1 MTSETES
8 YRDKAE
14 RYENDAKCE
23 IAVGCISGLIG
34 NDAVAMSLS
43 GLAGAYRAAYRTL
56 SDAKRTHELD
66 VAALTKLSGNFDVA
80 LESGATLNDL
90 QKSFR
95 EMWDQFGVL
104 AAIDVR
110 TPLNNLEAS
119 LNAALSSAVK
129 PNPDIARIQR
139 SHIDD
144 LRDRIQVDGRAIQ
157 RMLDANPIHALPSSV
172 ETAIAKEDITRDIR
186 TELDAIRKSVK
197 ERYDQ
202 SHELLASISAN
213 LNGMLR
219 TISDEQ
225 ESKLLAADAPN
236 IANELNK
243 ARREL
248 RQLPLIVVRPTK
260 DIRDISGQLI
270 SQLKDV
276 AGDAILGRINGL
288 IDPKRIVDSL
298 PREDSYPA
306 VSEFGMQP
314 LEIAVVALFWL
325 SLVPLFFQV
334 FIDFG
339 LTTAVIFGVS
349 AMRRHAGRQQT

>member
-1 MTSETES
+1 MVLVVVTGLLSTYCGFTMWNGVVATADELRRGVATTKVLVAEFGDIEIGTLEVALSAATAQVDALDRELERSTRKALTARSAELELARSALETSFQQLTSETES

-23 IAVGCISGLIG
+23 IAAGCISGLIG

-129 PNPDIARIQR
+129 PNPDIAQIQEAASTTSGTAYKPTVARYKGCSMPIR
-139 SHIDD
+139 SVRCH
-144 LRDRIQVDGRAIQ
+144 LLWR
-157 RMLDANPIHALPSSV
+157 LPW
-172 ETAIAKEDITRDIR
+172 
-186 TELDAIRKSVK
+186 
-197 ERYDQ
+197 
-202 SHELLASISAN
+202 
-213 LNGMLR
+213 
-219 TISDEQ
+219 
-225 ESKLLAADAPN
+225 P
-236 IANELNK
+236 
-243 ARREL
+243 
-248 RQLPLIVVRPTK
+248 
-260 DIRDISGQLI
+260 
-270 SQLKDV
+270 
-276 AGDAILGRINGL
+276 
-288 IDPKRIVDSL
+288 
-298 PREDSYPA
+298 
-306 VSEFGMQP
+306 
-314 LEIAVVALFWL
+314 
-325 SLVPLFFQV
+325 
-334 FIDFG
+334 
-339 LTTAVIFGVS
+339 
-349 AMRRHAGRQQT
+349 